1 MKLCMR
7 MKGKVML
14 MSVAIFL
21 PVLLAACSIAYS
33 ALAHSLVQASANTS
47 LRESYGA
54 QLYVDRVLEGAD
66 KTEEAF
72 RSHAS
77 LITAYLSEQLGYRIQ
92 AYDVHGSLLADSVRN
107 ELSLPAGDI
116 QQAVA
121 GEKAWTVDETGSE
134 PVLLLSF
141 PVFADQQI
149 IGVLRFLH
157 PLTRET
163 QLMQRTLMMMAVV
176 ILFAALLAWVLAG
189 FFADALTSP
198 LHKLQQA
205 AARISKGNYKE
216 PVSIESGD
224 EIEALAK
231 DFDKMRLGIRGYIE
245 GLEQER
251 QKQKMFLDSVTH
263 EFKTPLTAI
272 IGYAELIPRL
282 REEEAKARGLRSIH
296 EEGRR
301 LLKLVEEL
309 LALSR
314 LGRTGFSVTD
324 SEAPLAPLVR
334 EVVREVRPR
343 LNAADIHLELMLT
356 DDVCRFDR
364 DKTKQ
369 VFLNILDNALRY
381 SECMTIEIMMAGNEQ
396 QLEVHILDDGIGMTE
411 ELQQA
416 LLDPVSRL
424 RDARQAKGNG
434 LGLAICRE
442 IMTKQGGAIDL
453 YSHPSSGTEIVLSF
467 ATGGAS

>member
-33 ALAHSLVQASANTS
+33 ALAHSLVQASADTS

-66 KTEEAF
+66 KTEAAF

-77 LITAYLSEQLGYRIQ
+77 MITAYLSEQQGYRIQ
-92 AYDVHGSLLADSVRN
+92 AYDARGNLLADSVRN

-121 GEKAWTVDETGSE
+121 GEKAWTVDKTGSE
-134 PVLLLSF
+134 AVLMLSF
-141 PVFADQQI
+141 PVFADHHI

-176 ILFAALLAWVLAG
+176 ILLAALLAWILAG
-189 FFADALTSP
+189 FFADVLTSP

-205 AARISKGNYKE
+205 AARISQGNYQDS
-216 PVSIESGD
+216 VRIESGD
-224 EIEALAK
+224 EIEALAQ

-282 REEEAKARGLRSIH
+282 HEKEAKARGLHSIH

-324 SEAPLAPLVR
+324 SEAPLAPLIR
-334 EVVREVRPR
+334 EVVGEVTPR
-343 LNAADIHLELMLT
+343 LEGADIHLELMLT

-381 SECMTIEIMMAGNEQ
+381 SECMTIEIMMAGNAQ

-411 ELQQA
+411 ALQQA

>member
-1 MKLCMR
+1 MR

-33 ALAHSLVQASANTS
+33 ALAHSLVRASADTA

-54 QLYVDRVLEGAD
+54 QLYVDRALENTD
-66 KTEEAF
+66 KSEAAF
-72 RSHAS
+72 QSHAS
-77 LITAYLSEQLGYRIQ
+77 LIAVYLSEQQGYRIQ
-92 AYDVHGSLLADSVRN
+92 AYDVNGNLLADSVRN

-116 QQAVA
+116 QEAV
-121 GEKAWTVDETGSE
+121 GGKKAWTVDETSGQTM
-134 PVLLLSF
+134 LLLSF

-149 IGVLRFLH
+149 VGVLRFLR
-157 PLTRET
+157 PLTQET
-163 QLMQRTLMMMAVV
+163 QLMQHTMWTMVIV
-176 ILFAALLAWVLAG
+176 ILLAALLAWILAG
-189 FFADALTSP
+189 FFADALTTP
-198 LHKLQQA
+198 LRKLQQA
-205 AARISKGNYKE
+205 AARISQGNYKE
-216 PVSIESGD
+216 PVAIESGD
-224 EIEALAK
+224 EVEALAR

-251 QKQKMFLDSVTH
+251 RKQKMFLDSVTH

-282 REEEAKARGLRSIH
+282 QDEQARDRGLRSIH

-314 LGRTGFSVTD
+314 LGRAGFSVTNE
-324 SEAPLAPLVR
+324 EAPLAPLIR
-334 EVVREVRPR
+334 EVVREMKPR
-343 LNAADIHLELMLT
+343 LAEADIHLELMLT
-356 DDVCRFDR
+356 DAVCRFDR

-381 SECMTIEIMMAGNEQ
+381 SECMTIEILMAGNDRC
-396 QLEVHILDDGIGMTE
+396 LEVHILDDGIGMTGD
-411 ELQQA
+411 LQQA
-416 LLDPVSRL
+416 LLDPVKRL

-442 IMTKQGGAIDL
+442 IMMKQGGSIDL
-453 YSHPSSGTEIVLSF
+453 YSHPSSGTEVVLGF
-467 ATGGAS
+467 MTGGAA